1 MKVNQHF
8 GTLYFLLV
16 IGQVILCNYAQ
27 LGPYIILSM
36 LPAMIFCIPTA
47 VSTISCMFIAFAS
60 GLAVD
65 WLSEGIIGLN
75 AAAALPAAFLR
86 RGMIRIFLG
95 EDLITRGDR
104 FSFKKNGVGKIS
116 VALILNTAIFLTVYI
131 FLDGAGTR
139 PVWFNMTRLG
149 VSLALNFLL
158 GLIVT
163 GILTPDD
170 RK

>member
-1 MKVNQHF
+1 
-8 GTLYFLLV
+8 
-16 IGQVILCNYAQ
+16 
-27 LGPYIILSM
+27 
-36 LPAMIFCIPTA
+36 
-47 VSTISCMFIAFAS
+47 
-60 GLAVD
+60 
-65 WLSEGIIGLN
+65 
-75 AAAALPAAFLR
+75 
-86 RGMIRIFLG
+86 MIRIFLG

-116 VALILNTAIFLTVYI
+116 VALILSTAAFLTVYI
-131 FLDGAGTR
+131 LLDGAGTR

>member
-1 MKVNQHF
+1 MRTNQNF
-8 GTLYFLLV
+8 GILYILMLICQIV
-16 IGQVILCNYAQ
+16 ICNFSPI
-27 LGPYIILSM
+27 GPYVVLTA
-36 LPAMIFCIPTA
+36 LPAMVLCIPLT
-47 VSTISCMFIAFAS
+47 VSIAGCMVIAFLS

-116 VALILNTAIFLTVYI
+116 VALILNTAVFLTVYI
-131 FLDGAGTR
+131 LLDGAGTR